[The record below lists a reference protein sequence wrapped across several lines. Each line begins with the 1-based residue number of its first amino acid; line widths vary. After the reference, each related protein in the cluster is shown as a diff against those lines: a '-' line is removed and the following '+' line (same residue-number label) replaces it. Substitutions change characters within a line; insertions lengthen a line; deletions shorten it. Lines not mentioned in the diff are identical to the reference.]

1 MEKKLI
7 QFKKR
12 DMFLREQE
20 EDDSDV
26 KVEDTK
32 TNTGFKDFNNSLG
45 SIDTGSILSLI

>member
-20 EDDSDV
+20 EDDIDV
-26 KVEDTK
+26 KLTDEYFFTIITLK
-32 TNTGFKDFNNSLG
+32 R
-45 SIDTGSILSLI
+45 